1 VKPTATTTNAQIRR
15 LAVDDIL
22 TQLRSVLDP
31 EMPVSERLVISDAI
45 EEIERLR
52 NKEQDL
58 RMHLEQDACEIQR
71 LRRELA
77 MLRLVR
83 LSEDLGLYE

>member
-1 VKPTATTTNAQIRR
+1 MA
-15 LAVDDIL
+15 DDIVA
-22 TQLRSVLDP
+22 QLRSMLDP
-31 EMPVSERLVISDAI
+31 EMPLSERLVISDAI

-58 RMHLEQDACEIQR
+58 RMHLEQDACEIER

-77 MLRLVR
+77 MIQLVR
-83 LSEDLGLYE
+83 QSEELGLYE

>member
-1 VKPTATTTNAQIRR
+1 VA
-15 LAVDDIL
+15 DDIL

-52 NKEQDL
+52 
-58 RMHLEQDACEIQR
+58 
-71 LRRELA
+71 RELA
-77 MLRLVR
+77 MIRLVR